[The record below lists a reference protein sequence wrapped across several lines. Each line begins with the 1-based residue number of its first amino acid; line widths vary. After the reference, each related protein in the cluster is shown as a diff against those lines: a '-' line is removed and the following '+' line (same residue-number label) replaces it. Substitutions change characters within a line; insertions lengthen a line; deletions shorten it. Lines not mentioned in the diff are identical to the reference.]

1 MKLNRFNANK
11 DYCISLISHFE
22 SENNTEFPK
31 RLYPKFF
38 KYAQRKSKQ
47 LNKSLFKAILRTHNI
62 LLEETL
68 PRIFLEKLEEMQQE
82 FKEIKKG
89 DL

>member
-1 MKLNRFNANK
+1 MKINRFNANK
-11 DYCISLISHFE
+11 DYCLSLISHFE

-47 LNKSLFKAILRTHNI
+47 LNKSLFKSILRTHSI
-62 LLEETL
+62 LLKESL
-68 PRIFLEKLEEMQQE
+68 PNLFLEKLKEMQQE
-82 FKEIKKG
+82 FKQIKKG
-89 DL
+89 K

>member
-11 DYCISLISHFE
+11 DYCISLISYFE
-22 SENNTEFPK
+22 IENNTEFPK

-47 LNKSLFKAILRTHNI
+47 LNKSLFKSMLRTHSI
-62 LLEETL
+62 LLNETL
-68 PRIFLEKLEEMQQE
+68 PNLFLKKLKEMQKE
-82 FKEIKKG
+82 FKQIKKG
-89 DL
+89 N

>member
-1 MKLNRFNANK
+1 MKINRFNTNK

-47 LNKSLFKAILRTHNI
+47 LNKSLFKSMLRTHSI
-62 LLEETL
+62 LLNETL
-68 PRIFLEKLEEMQQE
+68 PNLFLEKLKEMQQE
-82 FKEIKKG
+82 FKQIKKG
-89 DL
+89 K

>member
-1 MKLNRFNANK
+1 MKLNRFNTNK
-11 DYCISLISHFE
+11 DYCISLISRFE

-47 LNKSLFKAILRTHNI
+47 LNKSLLKDMLRTHSV

-68 PRIFLEKLEEMQQE
+68 PRIFLEKLEQMQQE
-82 FKEIKKG
+82 FKQIKKG
-89 DL
+89 N

>member
-11 DYCISLISHFE
+11 NFCLSLISYFE
-22 SENNTEFPK
+22 LENDTEFPK

-47 LNKSLFKAILRTHNI
+47 LNKSLFKSILRTHSI
-62 LLEETL
+62 LLKETL
-68 PRIFLEKLEEMQQE
+68 PNFFLEKLKEMQQE
-82 FKEIKKG
+82 FKQIKKG
-89 DL
+89 K

>member
-1 MKLNRFNANK
+1 MKINRFNANK
-11 DYCISLISHFE
+11 DYCLSLISHFE

-47 LNKSLFKAILRTHNI
+47 LNKSLFKSILRAHKI
-62 LLEETL
+62 LLNETL
-68 PRIFLEKLEEMQQE
+68 PKFFWEKLKEMQQE
-82 FKEIKKG
+82 FKQIKKG
-89 DL
+89 K

>member
-1 MKLNRFNANK
+1 MKINRFNANK
-11 DYCISLISHFE
+11 NYCLSLISHFE

-47 LNKSLFKAILRTHNI
+47 LNKSLFKSILRTHSI
-62 LLEETL
+62 LLNETL
-68 PRIFLEKLEEMQQE
+68 PKFFLEKLKEMQQE
-82 FKEIKKG
+82 FKQIKKG
-89 DL
+89 K

>member
-1 MKLNRFNANK
+1 MKIKCFNANK
-11 DYCISLISHFE
+11 DFCLSLISCFE
-22 SENNTEFPK
+22 LENDTEFPK

-47 LNKSLFKAILRTHNI
+47 LNKSLFKNMLRTHSI
-62 LLEETL
+62 LLKETL

-82 FKEIKKG
+82 FKQIKKG
-89 DL
+89 N

>member
-47 LNKSLFKAILRTHNI
+47 LNKSLFKSILRTHSI
-62 LLEETL
+62 LLDETL
-68 PRIFLEKLEEMQQE
+68 PKFFLEKLKEMQQD

-89 DL
+89 YL

>member
-47 LNKSLFKAILRTHNI
+47 LNKSLFKSMLRTHSI
-62 LLEETL
+62 LLNETL
-68 PRIFLEKLEEMQQE
+68 PNLFLKKLKEMQKE
-82 FKEIKKG
+82 FKQIKKG
-89 DL
+89 N

>member
-11 DYCISLISHFE
+11 DYCISLISRFE

-47 LNKSLFKAILRTHNI
+47 LNKSLFKSMLRTHSI
-62 LLEETL
+62 LLNETL
-68 PRIFLEKLEEMQQE
+68 PNFFLEKLKEMQQE
-82 FKEIKKG
+82 FKQIKKG